1 MLQKLRIICHRILP
15 AAICLWGVLSL
26 VAIVLV
32 CNIVVL
38 AVAGGRCYSHV
49 EDVPHCCCG
58 ILLGTGRS
66 AAPSPY
72 YTARVQAATELLR
85 NKKIDTLII
94 SGENQ
99 YADYNEVDSMA
110 ADILA
115 AVPDAILIY
124 DYQGVDTYA
133 SMVNAAKSPTNRDA
147 SSCSDDNTYLI
158 ISQRFHNQRA
168 VFYGSLVFRET
179 PVAFPRQIGMQANA
193 ADTHNLWWRT
203 RNLFR
208 ECLARTKAVLVV
220 PFELLGSKE
229 WE

>member
-1 MLQKLRIICHRILP
+1 MLKKLRSVCNSFRP
-15 AAICLWGVLSL
+15 TTICLWGVLSL

-133 SMVNAAKSPTNRDA
+133 SMVNAAKS
-147 SSCSDDNTYLI
+147 CSYDNTYLI

-168 VFYGSLVFRET
+168 VFYGSLVFSET
-179 PVAFPRQIGMQANA
+179 PVAFNA

-203 RNLFR
+203 RNLIR

-220 PFELLGSKE
+220 PFELLGNKE

>member
-1 MLQKLRIICHRILP
+1 MLKKLRSVCNSFRP
-15 AAICLWGVLSL
+15 AAICLWGALLL

-38 AVAGGRCYSHV
+38 AVAGGRCYSRV

-58 ILLGTGRS
+58 ILLSTGRS

-85 NKKIDTLII
+85 NEKIDTLII

-115 AVPDAILIY
+115 AVPDAVLIY

-133 SMVNAAKSPTNRDA
+133 SMVNAAKS
-147 SSCSDDNTYLI
+147 CGDDNTYLI
-158 ISQRFHNQRA
+158 ISQRFHNRRA
-168 VFYGSLVFRET
+168 VFYGSLVFCET

-208 ECLARTKAVLVV
+208 ECLARTKAVL
-220 PFELLGSKE
+220 FALLHAGFRE
-229 WE
+229 G

>member
-1 MLQKLRIICHRILP
+1 MLKKLRSVCHRLKGATWRPHLHKSTPLYIF
-15 AAICLWGVLSL
+15 LWGVLSL

-38 AVAGGRCYSHV
+38 AVAGGRCYSRV
-49 EDVPHCCCG
+49 EDVPHCSCG

-72 YTARVQAATELLR
+72 YTARIQAATELLR

-99 YADYNEVDSMA
+99 YANYNEVDSMA

-133 SMVNAAKSPTNRDA
+133 SMVNAAKS
-147 SSCSDDNTYLI
+147 CGYDNTYLI

-168 VFYGSLVFRET
+168 VFYGSLVFSET
-179 PVAFPRQIGMQANA
+179 PAAFNA